1 MPQFDESLMD
11 EAIEKRVERMQS
23 AILLGRII
31 RDKKNISLKTPL
43 YSITMIDSDRSALDD
58 YK

>member
-1 MPQFDESLMD
+1 MD

-31 RDKKNISLKTPL
+31 RDRKNIGLKTPL
-43 YSITMIDSDRSALDD
+43 YTVTIIDSDQAALED
-58 YK
+58 Y